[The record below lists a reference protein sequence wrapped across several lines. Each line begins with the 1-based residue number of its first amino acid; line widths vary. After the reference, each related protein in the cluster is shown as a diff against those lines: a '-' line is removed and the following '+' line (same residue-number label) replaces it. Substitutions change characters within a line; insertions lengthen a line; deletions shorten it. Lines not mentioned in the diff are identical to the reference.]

1 MKKYRLTLLCL
12 TEKKYLQ
19 FLIVFELT
27 IIFSIATLFS
37 GIFFDR
43 CQIVNT
49 FSDLLYNK
57 GDRAFISAD
66 RWDDYE
72 EYKKSMQNRNKDVLS
87 QLSNVK
93 EVVQIG
99 YYSKGANEV
108 YTIPDYIFDG
118 MNKEVAEGQVNDSF
132 VLPNPSGIHA
142 NSEVTFEGAKI
153 KIDAVLKNEGYYF
166 DFSTYKADAGMEQF
180 YQQFNGEQ
188 TANLI
193 FIKESYAEK
202 LKLRTQA
209 LENCFITYN
218 ENITDEELSANRS
231 ILQKYAIT
239 DSYESMLSRTMKY
252 TWKELNRF
260 FPIVIFLFVMC
271 LIGVFGS
278 VCIIDES
285 NSDMYRACTLMG
297 ATPRQKH
304 GIALAQFLALIG
316 IAILC
321 MAGGFYV
328 MNLFDLFEPLGLV
341 LNTKCFIITGVT
353 VLFVLGVFEFVY
365 WIRLRKR
372 SKN

>member
-72 EYKKSMQNRNKDVLS
+72 EYNKSMQNRNKDVLS